1 MKHPLFITTKE
12 FAGEIPS
19 GIRLRKLSPK
29 ERIKPHDLMTS
40 TNNPPGTGLIATNDW
55 FTDRSPSET
64 FDLVFYREVKK
75 SSANPL
81 NPPQDA

>member
-1 MKHPLFITTKE
+1 MKHPLFITTK
-12 FAGEIPS
+12 ALSGEIPI

-29 ERIKPHDLMTS
+29 ERIRQNDWMTS

-55 FTDRSPSET
+55 FTDRHPSET
-64 FDLVFYREVKK
+64 FNLVFYREVKK
-75 SSANPL
+75 PSANPL